1 MSGGFRLSP
10 AADAQIDSIYSY
22 TRNRWGDAQ
31 AEAYLRELFA
41 CFEGIAEG
49 RTPGRPIPDAYGVQ
63 GHHVRCGKHFIYWKT
78 LNDGSIGIAEILH
91 ERMNLGDRLAA
102 SASLNRPGDRV

>member
-1 MSGGFRLSP
+1 MSGRFRLSP
-10 AADAQIDSIYSY
+10 AADAQIDSIFTY
-22 TRNRWGDAQ
+22 TRKRWGDAQ

-49 RTPGRPIPDAYGVQ
+49 SIPGRPIPDTYGVH
-63 GHHVRCGKHFIYWKT
+63 GHYLRCGKHFIYWKT

-102 SASLNRPGDRV
+102 SASLNGPHDQG